1 MTLLIISPD
10 YASHLYP
17 LAALGN
23 NWRENGEQV
32 FVATGPA
39 TANIVESF
47 GFTHIPLK
55 LGRGSNPGVIRAEEQ
70 PRGEDE
76 TLRGFFEATR
86 GGMIETLTFQANVR
100 MNDFMWEPVNT
111 ARAVQDVVEMVDPE
125 HIIVDHLAFSA
136 RLGLAAARRKYI
148 DVVLG
153 HPSALP
159 LPALGEVYG
168 FPPTWPQ
175 AFAPSAQELSGLH
188 AICTD
193 VATSFTAQWNAA
205 LAELAPEVAPSEDA
219 FAEYGDLLVF
229 NYPEELVDSQRIS
242 QLPPHIFMG
251 SSIRSEPTSF
261 EVDQWISASEEP
273 FVYVSFGSFLSVR
286 DDVLSKV
293 VAALRQTGL
302 RAAVA
307 LGAADRQSLGSIP
320 EDWLVGE
327 FLPQITLL
335 QSAAVSVTHGG
346 NNSLTESL
354 TYGVPSVVL
363 PFSTD
368 QFAGAAAIEQA
379 GFGTVLAP
387 NHTTISELKE
397 ALQSML
403 DLRRGAREELH
414 ILSNRI
420 REGTKAE
427 SLHQLTELTPTSF
440 EGNAALLGD

>member
-23 NWRENGEQV
+23 RWLETGEQV
-32 FVATGPA
+32 LVATGPA

-47 GFTHIPLK
+47 GYTHIPLQ
-55 LGRGSNPGVIRAEEQ
+55 LGRGSNPGVIRAEDQ

-76 TLRGFFEATR
+76 TLRGFFDATR
-86 GGMIETLTFQANVR
+86 GGMIETLTFQATAR
-100 MNDFMWEPVNT
+100 MNDFMWEPVMT
-111 ARAVQDVVEMVDPE
+111 ARAVQDVVEMIKPE
-125 HIIVDHLAFSA
+125 HIMVDHLAFSA
-136 RLGLAAARRKYI
+136 RLGLAAAKRQYI

-153 HPSALP
+153 HPTALP
-159 LPALGEVYG
+159 LPVLGEVYG
-168 FPPTWPQ
+168 LPPAWPQ
-175 AFAPSAQELSGLH
+175 AFAPSAQELDGLR

-193 VATSFTAQWNAA
+193 VAASFTAQWNAA
-205 LAELAPEVAPSEDA
+205 LAELAPDVTPSEDA

-229 NYPEELVDSQRIS
+229 NYPEELVESERLS
-242 QLPPHIFMG
+242 QLPSHLFMG
-251 SSIRSEPTSF
+251 SSIRSEPAVP
-261 EVDQWISASEEP
+261 EVDQWLSASEEP

-293 VAALRQTGL
+293 VAALREMGL
-302 RAAVA
+302 RAAIA
-307 LGAADRQSLGSIP
+307 LGAADRETLGRIP

-354 TYGVPSVVL
+354 TFGVPSVVL

-368 QFAGAAAIEQA
+368 QFAGAAAIEHA

-387 NHTTISELKE
+387 NHASVSELKK
-397 ALQSML
+397 ALHSML
-403 DLRRGAREELH
+403 DLCLGTREELQ
-414 ILSNRI
+414 ILSSKL
-420 REGTKAE
+420 REGTTQE
-427 SLHQLTELTPTSF
+427 RVHQLMEPSSTIPK
-440 EGNAALLGD
+440 GNA